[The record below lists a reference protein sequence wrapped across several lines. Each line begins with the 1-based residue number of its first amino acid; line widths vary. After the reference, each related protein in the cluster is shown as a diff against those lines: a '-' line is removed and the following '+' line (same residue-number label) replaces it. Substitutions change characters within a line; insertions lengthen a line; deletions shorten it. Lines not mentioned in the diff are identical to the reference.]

1 MVILG
6 RLFPV
11 AAPWEKPMTSRKAFS
26 ILLVDDDELMAREHL
41 RVCGEL
47 PGVRVIGVA
56 KNGAEALKLV
66 KTMAPDLVLLDLVM
80 PDVDG
85 FVALRL
91 LMRGLP
97 DSRVAVLSS
106 RAEEPE
112 VREHCRQN
120 GAVASLMKP
129 LSASTLETV
138 INAELRR
145 VRPEKDGRHV
155 L

>member
-1 MVILG
+1 M
-6 RLFPV
+6 
-11 AAPWEKPMTSRKAFS
+11 AAAQAFS
-26 ILLVDDDELMAREHL
+26 ILLVDDDELMAREHVK
-41 RVCGEL
+41 VCGEL

-66 KTMAPDLVLLDLVM
+66 KTMGPDLVLLDLVM

-91 LMRGLP
+91 LMKGLP
-97 DSRVAVLSS
+97 DTRIAVLSS

-112 VREHCRQN
+112 IREHCRQS
-120 GAVASLMKP
+120 GAVATLMKP
-129 LSASTLETV
+129 LSSAALAPV
-138 INAELRR
+138 IAAERR
-145 VRPEKDGRHV
+145 RERPRGDGNHV

>member
-1 MVILG
+1 MV
-6 RLFPV
+6 V
-11 AAPWEKPMTSRKAFS
+11 AKAFS
-26 ILLVDDDELMAREHL
+26 ILLVDDDELTAREYV

-47 PGVRVIGVA
+47 PNVRVIGVA

-66 KTMAPDLVLLDLVM
+66 KITDPDLVLLDLVM

-97 DSRVAVLSS
+97 DTRIAVLSS

-112 VREHCRQN
+112 IREHCRKN
-120 GAVASLMKP
+120 GAVASLTKP
-129 LSASTLETV
+129 LSAGALQAV
-138 INAELRR
+138 IAGELGR
-145 VRPEKDGRHV
+145 VQAQGGGEHA

>member
-1 MVILG
+1 M
-6 RLFPV
+6 
-11 AAPWEKPMTSRKAFS
+11 AKPFS
-26 ILLVDDDELMAREHL
+26 ILLVDDDDLMAREHVK
-41 RVCGEL
+41 VCGEL
-47 PGVRVIGVA
+47 PNVRVIGVA

-66 KTMAPDLVLLDLVM
+66 KTMSPDLVLLDLVM

-91 LMRGLP
+91 LMKGLP
-97 DSRVAVLSS
+97 ETRIAILSS

-120 GAVASLMKP
+120 GAVAALMKP
-129 LSASTLETV
+129 LSASMLE
-138 INAELRR
+138 R
-145 VRPEKDGRHV
+145 VVAGERGRTRAQGDGDRV

>member
-1 MVILG
+1 M
-6 RLFPV
+6 
-11 AAPWEKPMTSRKAFS
+11 PMTSRQAFS

-41 RVCGEL
+41 KVCGEL
-47 PGVRVIGVA
+47 DGVRVIGVA

-91 LMRGLP
+91 LMKGLP
-97 DSRVAVLSS
+97 NSRVAVLSS

-112 VREHCRQN
+112 VREHCRQS
-120 GAVASLMKP
+120 GAVATLMKP
-129 LSASTLETV
+129 LSAPALEAL
-138 INAELRR
+138 IAGELRR
-145 VRPEKDGRHV
+145 ARPRTDGRHV

>member
-1 MVILG
+1 
-6 RLFPV
+6 
-11 AAPWEKPMTSRKAFS
+11 MTSRKAFS
-26 ILLVDDDELMAREHL
+26 ILLVDDDELMAREHV

-47 PGVRVIGVA
+47 PGVSVIGVA

-97 DSRVAVLSS
+97 DSRVVVLSS

-120 GAVASLMKP
+120 GALAALMKP
-129 LSASTLETV
+129 LSPVALEAL
-138 INAELRR
+138 ISAELRR
-145 VRPEKDGRHV
+145 GRVRTDGSHV